1 VRLNSTGPAND
12 GQTLPALSG
21 PASCPVSVLSQGRL
35 TELLFPR
42 GIRRSK
48 QRAELKLF
56 AEYLWL
62 RAGCCHRVVDF
73 HPNECFPIGF
83 IDPRTSEKLLAEI
96 TNPNIGWAQELD
108 GRRGRR
114 RPVIVTQHVWEVASG
129 DVRQGK
135 LFKVPADI
143 PPEAIG
149 RDPRL
154 VMPHLLPLA
163 LFEDEA
169 VDPAHKLVGWFLML
183 ETGLRSWEV
192 AYHVATVAGE
202 LGKHPKQIRD
212 SIKRLDGAYWQT
224 ADCSSGYGRLRFLP
238 AIYLPHQ
245 EEETRLVA
253 NGQPSVAA
261 GYLPVFDGQ
270 GAHGAPETG
279 ASWAHGA
286 PDGWAHGAHGA
297 PISGASL
304 AHGAPVEAAHGAP
317 QMGASLAHGAP
328 DGWAHG
334 AHGAPILGASL
345 AHGAPV
351 SGVIL
356 SVSESNLITSDKMV
370 VERIERRAREVIRR
384 LKTCEGMAAFMPILF
399 AVLVELG
406 ELDEKTLWENIERA
420 NRKDGPPGYLTATV
434 KRQVAPEHTTEAYA
448 REVFPR
454 LGIVWSNERR
464 GQVAKP
470 RRARTQTEADEMEAR
485 RQRIILDGKA
495 NGKTPAEINRE
506 LSAEGLEDWG
516 CNR

>member
-1 VRLNSTGPAND
+1 MPLDSTGPADD

-21 PASCPVSVLSQGRL
+21 PASYPVSVLSQGRL
-35 TELLFPR
+35 SELLFPR

-48 QRAELKLF
+48 RRAELKLF

-73 HPNECFPIGF
+73 HPNECYPIGF
-83 IDPRTSEKLLAEI
+83 IDPRTSEKLLVEV
-96 TNPNIGWAQELD
+96 TNVGWARELD

-114 RPVIVTQHVWEVASG
+114 RPIIVTQDVWEVASG
-129 DVRQGK
+129 DGRQGK
-135 LFKVPADI
+135 LFGVPADI

-279 ASWAHGA
+279 ASW
-286 PDGWAHGAHGA
+286 
-297 PISGASL
+297 
-304 AHGAPVEAAHGAP
+304 
-317 QMGASLAHGAP
+317 AHGAP

>member
-1 VRLNSTGPAND
+1 VPLDSTGPADD

-21 PASCPVSVLSQGRL
+21 PASYPVSVLSQGRL
-35 TELLFPR
+35 SELLFPR

-48 QRAELKLF
+48 RRAELKLF

-73 HPNECFPIGF
+73 HPNECYPIGF
-83 IDPRTSEKLLAEI
+83 IDPRTSEKLLVEV
-96 TNPNIGWAQELD
+96 TNVGWARELD

-114 RPVIVTQHVWEVASG
+114 RPIIVTQDVWEVASG
-129 DVRQGK
+129 DGRQGK
-135 LFKVPADI
+135 LFGVPADI

-169 VDPAHKLVGWFLML
+169 VDPAHKLFGWFLML

-192 AYHVATVAGE
+192 AFHVATVARE

-212 SIKRLDGAYWQT
+212 SIKRLDGAYWQA
-224 ADCSSGYGRLRFLP
+224 ADCPSGYGRLRFLP

-270 GAHGAPETG
+270 GAHGTPEG
-279 ASWAHGA
+279 G
-286 PDGWAHGAHGA
+286 AHGAHGA
-297 PISGASL
+297 P
-304 AHGAPVEAAHGAP
+304 P
-317 QMGASLAHGAP
+317 MGASYAHGTP
-328 DGWAHG
+328 EGGAHG
-334 AHGAPILGASL
+334 AHGAPPMGASYAHGTPEGGAHGAHGAPVLGASC

-351 SGVIL
+351 SGLIL
-356 SVSESNLITSDKMV
+356 SVSKSNLITSDKMV

-384 LKTCEGMAAFMPILF
+384 LTSCKGMAAFLPILF

-420 NRKDGPPGYLTATV
+420 NRKEGPPGYLTATI

-448 REVFPR
+448 REVFPKFS
-454 LGIVWSNERR
+454 IVWSNELR

-470 RRARTQTEADEMEAR
+470 RRATSRSEAEEVDER
-485 RQRIILDGKA
+485 RQRIILDGKKG
-495 NGKTPAEINRE
+495 GKTPADINIE
-506 LSAEGLEDWG
+506 LAAEGLEDWAG
-516 CNR
+516 